1 MKYVCDAPDKTAWFR
16 IETVAEADHESGLMN
31 HAVAKHFRREH
42 EAAEASYTPASSVF
56 IEQNIGLER
65 HVQRTMPLFLT
76 LRDQDGQALV
86 TAMLPP
92 GGRDQ
97 PGFRVIIVGPSN
109 ADPYPAHKA
118 QIDALAGHFRLTLD
132 RDRCFPYRR

>member
-16 IETVAEADHESGLMN
+16 LETVGEAEQESALMN

-42 EAAEASYTPASSVF
+42 QAAEASYRPASSVF

-65 HVQRTMPLFLT
+65 HVQKAMPLFLT
-76 LRDQDGQALV
+76 LRDQDGQALA

-92 GGRDQ
+92 GGRDD
-97 PGFRVIIVGPSN
+97 PGFRIIVVGASN
-109 ADPYPAHKA
+109 IDPYPEHQAK
-118 QIDALAGHFRLTLD
+118 IEALGAHFRLTLD